1 MIESGKAPFL
11 KPNPQALANGATVIS
26 KAPRVSAEIS
36 IDRLKQVWKKVSV
49 TISSLRLTRVMTDV
63 SLNGESEPSNFFN
76 SASISA
82 FRLPSY

>member
-36 IDRLKQVWKKVSV
+36 IDAVKTGLEESV
-49 TISSLRLTRVMTDV
+49 CDDFFITINTGNDRCIIEWRK
-63 SLNGESEPSNFFN
+63 
-76 SASISA
+76 
-82 FRLPSY
+82 